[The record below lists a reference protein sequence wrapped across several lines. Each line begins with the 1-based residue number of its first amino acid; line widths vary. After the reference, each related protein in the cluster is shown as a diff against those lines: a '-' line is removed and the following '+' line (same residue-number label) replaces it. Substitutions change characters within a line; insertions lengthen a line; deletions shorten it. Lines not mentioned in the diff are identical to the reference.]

1 MSAPRKSERARL
13 ATEHAHN
20 VNLALNN
27 GVRATRA
34 QLVSWCGH
42 GQWLFRQFV
51 SSGGKPKHFHAFA
64 RHCAGMLERM
74 RGGAA

>member
-42 GQWLFRQFV
+42 GQWLFRQC
-51 SSGGKPKHFHAFA
+51 GL
-64 RHCAGMLERM
+64 AGLRIGSFP
-74 RGGAA
+74 RTLF